1 MRRTSLLKVP
11 SNVLSVRKRVL
22 LAHAALRA
30 QREGVQTTRAQMCR
44 EPLERGPR
52 SPKACLQGRGVAVG
66 VRGPQRPLVYLLN
79 IEPCEQTIHRKYV
92 MFVFKNTH
100 QQNTCEQ
107 ASWGVGVQGHLGI
120 CSCEQGMA
128 AGQGP
133 GFPQNLLPT
142 PWQAGRQAGAPPGR
156 H

>member
-1 MRRTSLLKVP
+1 M
-11 SNVLSVRKRVL
+11 
-22 LAHAALRA
+22 
-30 QREGVQTTRAQMCR
+30 
-44 EPLERGPR
+44 
-52 SPKACLQGRGVAVG
+52 G

-142 PWQAGRQAGAPPGR
+142 PWQAGRQAGRRASWEALEASRVPSTRRSRPAEVR
-156 H
+156 TRALAA